1 MRRDDATMTLLLGV
15 LALSGLISM
24 VCAQAVITEND
35 PESLLRWVL
44 NASASV
50 PPAGCNTVDDEAGL
64 CKHLQSASLSNVDNN
79 TKT

>member
-1 MRRDDATMTLLLGV
+1 MTLLLGA

-24 VCAQAVITEND
+24 VYAQEAITEND
-35 PESLLRWVL
+35 PQSLARWVL

-50 PPAGCNTVDDEAGL
+50 PPAGCNTVGDEAEI
-64 CKHLQSASLSNVDNN
+64 CKHLQSAALSNVDNN